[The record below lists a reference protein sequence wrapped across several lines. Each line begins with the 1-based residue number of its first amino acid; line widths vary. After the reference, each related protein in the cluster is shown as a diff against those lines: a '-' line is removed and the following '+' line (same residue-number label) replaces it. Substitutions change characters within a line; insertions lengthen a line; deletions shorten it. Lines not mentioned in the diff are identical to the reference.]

1 MSKAQLVSRVQ
12 QRGQITIPVEIRQE
26 WGLEEG
32 DVVTFEKTDLG
43 VYLIPQ
49 RLVALRALDR
59 IGQALKD
66 RGITLEEMIEDGRAI
81 RGEIVKE
88 KYGIADDSEDY
99 NRQGK

>member
-12 QRGQITIPVEIRQE
+12 QRGQITIPAEIRQE

-32 DVVTFEKTDLG
+32 DLVAFERTDQG

-59 IGQALKD
+59 IGQALNE
-66 RGITLEEMIEDGRAI
+66 RGITLEEMIEDGRAV
-81 RGEIVKE
+81 RGEIVRE
-88 KYGIADDSEDY
+88 KYGIADEEED
-99 NRQGK
+99 